1 MNKYSSVGIFLRVF
15 SSKNTC
21 LRLPDIIF
29 FAYYTCFLVEI
40 LGFVLALRSPL
51 QANLKIPCKTRLH
64 AKKGEGPRQV
74 KSENSRVLAIFL
86 ALARPI
92 WKYIVMYPF
101 SPLQANLKIP
111 RKTLA
116 LFTAKKKPFPMQI
129 QKLSYLH
136 LGLNLISGPQ
146 NTKSER
152 HSNDVD
158 FFWKPLIKIRFFDR
172 LWPLAL
178 WGPILENNLVQDEVF
193 PNWRWRG
200 LNYMKMPRA
209 GRAFSKFASAKA

>member
-1 MNKYSSVGIFLRVF
+1 
-15 SSKNTC
+15 
-21 LRLPDIIF
+21 
-29 FAYYTCFLVEI
+29 
-40 LGFVLALRSPL
+40 
-51 QANLKIPCKTRLH
+51 
-64 AKKGEGPRQV
+64 
-74 KSENSRVLAIFL
+74 
-86 ALARPI
+86 
-92 WKYIVMYPF
+92 
-101 SPLQANLKIP
+101 
-111 RKTLA
+111 
-116 LFTAKKKPFPMQI
+116 MQI

-200 LNYMKMPRA
+200 LHYMKMPRA
-209 GRAFSKFASAKA
+209 GRAFSKFASAKPEFHENASCMTRFFQIGTGEGLNFERTSSCTRFFQICADEALTWPQDPKTPNLRSIQMTSISFESRL